1 MVPIYKKWE
10 VSSTR
15 LQVIKHDKVVQ
26 LVCFFKDFT
35 HGSCM
40 NFALKSTD
48 VFESHSKSGTY
59 YVRIV
64 DAKFALPKSGDDS
77 SKDFVCLD
85 IPQYPG
91 EHDDITI
98 GFDVEAG
105 MFCASIS
112 FMICTKARIV
122 CHRTRQIRGCIASV
136 CQYRIENG
144 ISTEMS
150 TRLMNVWEA
159 GFPLF
164 RFNVLGILVGIM
176 FLKIFCD
183 EGT

>member
-1 MVPIYKKWE
+1 
-10 VSSTR
+10 
-15 LQVIKHDKVVQ
+15 
-26 LVCFFKDFT
+26 
-35 HGSCM
+35 M

-48 VFESHSKSGTY
+48 VFQSHSKSGTY

-64 DAKFALPKSGDDS
+64 DAKFALPRSGDDS

-105 MFCASIS
+105 IFCASIS
-112 FMICTKARIV
+112 FMICTNAGIV
-122 CHRTRQIRGCIASV
+122 RHRTRQIWGRVASV

-144 ISTEMS
+144 IATEMS
-150 TRLMNVWEA
+150 TRLMNVWRA
-159 GFPLF
+159 GFLLF
-164 RFNVLGILVGIM
+164 RYTVLGILV
-176 FLKIFCD
+176 
-183 EGT
+183 

>member
-1 MVPIYKKWE
+1 
-10 VSSTR
+10 
-15 LQVIKHDKVVQ
+15 
-26 LVCFFKDFT
+26 
-35 HGSCM
+35 M

-48 VFESHSKSGTY
+48 FFESHSKSGTY

-105 MFCASIS
+105 MFCASI
-112 FMICTKARIV
+112 FFIIILMPGLNATERDRFGAV
-122 CHRTRQIRGCIASV
+122 LPASV
-136 CQYRIENG
+136 NTVSRMV
-144 ISTEMS
+144 SL
-150 TRLMNVWEA
+150 R
-159 GFPLF
+159 
-164 RFNVLGILVGIM
+164 R
-176 FLKIFCD
+176 
-183 EGT
+183 

>member
-1 MVPIYKKWE
+1 
-10 VSSTR
+10 
-15 LQVIKHDKVVQ
+15 
-26 LVCFFKDFT
+26 
-35 HGSCM
+35 M

-48 VFESHSKSGTY
+48 FFESHLKSGTY

-105 MFCASIS
+105 MFCTSIS
-112 FMICTKARIV
+112 FLHMTDVVLNSVLFATERDRFGAV
-122 CHRTRQIRGCIASV
+122 LPASV
-136 CQYRIENG
+136 NTVSRMV
-144 ISTEMS
+144 SL
-150 TRLMNVWEA
+150 R
-159 GFPLF
+159 
-164 RFNVLGILVGIM
+164 R
-176 FLKIFCD
+176 
-183 EGT
+183 